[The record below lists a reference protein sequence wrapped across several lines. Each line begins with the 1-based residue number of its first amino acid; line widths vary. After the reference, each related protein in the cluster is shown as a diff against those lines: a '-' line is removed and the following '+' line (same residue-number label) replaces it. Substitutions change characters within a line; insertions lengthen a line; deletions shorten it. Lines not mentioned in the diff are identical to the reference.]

1 MKLINKILKPFNLTW
16 VIRKQYDLNV
26 SLKPVSHRVKRM
38 LIFSYKTNQEK
49 ILFETSFINK

>member
-26 SLKPVSHRVKRM
+26 SLKPVANRVKQM
-38 LIFSYKTNQEK
+38 LIFAYKTNQEK